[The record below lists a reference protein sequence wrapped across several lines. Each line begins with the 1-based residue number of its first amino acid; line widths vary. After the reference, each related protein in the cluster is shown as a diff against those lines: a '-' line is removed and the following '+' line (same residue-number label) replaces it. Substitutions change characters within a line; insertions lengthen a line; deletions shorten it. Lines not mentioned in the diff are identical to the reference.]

1 MNKSI
6 ILLLITILLI
16 SFKGKTQNKQKKIS
30 LGEIQEIYGSMQGN
44 GVDTDQ
50 KLLYGYFFI
59 NTEPK
64 LLEKVSEYLKN
75 DEFDY
80 VDIYQDENG
89 EYLLHMERIETHN
102 AKSLFKLNKK
112 LYAVANKYQVTSYD
126 GFDIGNPDKSKPIE
140 RDTYVVPEEYDTAD
154 LTIEGLPKLILAN
167 KAFEQFPHKDEFF
180 YFITIK
186 TKYAIEN
193 TSKLPTENE
202 LEVLNDFEIF
212 IESSLTQ
219 NKISNYYVGRT
230 TYNEQRIFHIVTNEK
245 EGPVEIMEFIKKHRI
260 LREFEYK
267 IIEDKEW
274 KLYSD
279 LISVLK

>member
-30 LGEIQEIYGSMQGN
+30 LGEIQEMYGSMLGN
-44 GVDTDQ
+44 GVDIDQ
-50 KLLYGYFFI
+50 KMLYGYFFT

-64 LLEKVSEYLKN
+64 LLEKVSEFLKK

-89 EYLLHMERIETHN
+89 EYCLHVERIETHN

-112 LYAVANKYQVTSYD
+112 LYAVAKKYRVTAYD
-126 GFDIGNPDKSKPIE
+126 GFDIGNPDKNKPIE
-140 RDTYVVPEEYDTAD
+140 RDTYVVPEEYNTTD
-154 LTIEGLPKLILAN
+154 LMVEGLPKLILAN
-167 KAFEQFPHKDEFF
+167 KAFERFPHKNEFF
-180 YFITIK
+180 YFLVIK

-202 LEVLNDFEIF
+202 LEILNDFEIF
-212 IESSLTQ
+212 IESSLIQ

-245 EGPVEIMEFIKKHRI
+245 EGPVELMEFIKKFRL

-267 IIEDKEW
+267 IIEDKDW
-274 KLYSD
+274 KLYSN
-279 LISVLK
+279 LIRVLK